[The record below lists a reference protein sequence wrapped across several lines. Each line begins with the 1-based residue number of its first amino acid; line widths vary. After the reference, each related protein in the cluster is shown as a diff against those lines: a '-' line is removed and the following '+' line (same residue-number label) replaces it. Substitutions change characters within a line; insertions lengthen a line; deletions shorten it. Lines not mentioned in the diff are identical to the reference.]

1 MDKLGKKNGLP
12 LVYRIIARNLRHR
25 RARTVLTALAISVG
39 VTLLLTI
46 VGLADGMTGDQ
57 QNRARGSGADIM
69 ILPAGSNVIGFSNA
83 PMSDKLVAFAAEQP
97 HVKIATGVVMQSIGA
112 IHRITGVDY
121 EAYNSMADFVFVEGG
136 PFQAP
141 EDILVDEF
149 YARQNELHVGDSVEV
164 LDKEWTVA
172 GIVEPGKM
180 ARVMLPIDVV
190 QELTGTV
197 GKISMIYVQLD
208 DPSRTFEMIDQLKAA
223 GFSPDSY
230 QLYSVEEFASQFTPS
245 AVPEFQVFISVIIG
259 LSIGFGFLVVFLT
272 MHTAVLERTREIGI
286 LKSLGATQGYILGI
300 LVREALA
307 LGLLGSAVGIALSFV
322 TRWLID
328 TLIPATMQASIVP
341 GWWPRATVIT
351 LIGALLGALYPALK
365 ASRQDALES
374 LSYD

>member
-1 MDKLGKKNGLP
+1 LDQLGKKHGLP
-12 LVYRIIARNLRHR
+12 LVYRIVGRNLRHR
-25 RARTVLTALAISVG
+25 RARTLLTALAISVG

-46 VGLADGMTGDQ
+46 VGLADGMMGDQ
-57 QNRARGSGADIM
+57 QNRARGAGADIM

-83 PMSDKLVAFAAEQP
+83 PMSDKLVAFAAQQP
-97 HVKIATGVVMQSIGA
+97 HVQIATGIVMQSIGA
-112 IHRITGVDY
+112 IHRITGIDY
-121 EAYNSMADFVFVEGG
+121 ETFDRMARFVFVEGG
-136 PFQAP
+136 PFESP
-141 EDILVDEF
+141 DDIIVDEF
-149 YARQNELHVGDSVEV
+149 YAQQHKLRVGSTWNT
-164 LDKEWTVA
+164 LDKDWRVV

-180 ARVMLPIDVV
+180 ARVILPIGIV

-208 DPSRTFEMIDQLKAA
+208 DPATTFQVIDELKAA

-230 QLYSVEEFASQFTPS
+230 QMYSVEEFASQFTPS
-245 AVPEFQVFISVIIG
+245 AVPEFQVFISIIIG
-259 LSIGFGFLVVFLT
+259 LSVAFGFLVVFLT

-307 LGLLGSAVGIALSFV
+307 LGLLGSIMGILFSFV
-322 TRWLID
+322 TGWVID

-341 GWWPRATVIT
+341 GWWPRAIGIT
-351 LIGALLGALYPALK
+351 LVGALLGALYPAIK